1 METIYGKLNKQI
13 ESVYYTPINTDTAT
27 ITIDKDL
34 KTIKVDVNVDFIL
47 KDIKEDISNIEAE
60 LSNKL
65 DKLTTSQYPGLIV
78 YSRDIEGNNV
88 GINAR
93 PSIQYGGYNIIYR
106 DANARAEIETP
117 IEAKQIA
124 NKEYVDNTIAKVS
137 VEKQSISG
145 DALDIIYGATRN
157 VGFDF
162 SKRTPILEKAN
173 ITAANEV
180 IEAMTNNETI
190 LGLMDKN
197 FQTGT
202 IHGGYIVSFT
212 YDATSIQF
220 VSGQGNAGIAVK
232 FHVKQGVRYY
242 IKNLTGTNIN
252 NSPFVVWS
260 KENDIIYNDFSH
272 GWVSSITGIA
282 FVLINPSVA
291 LNSSTINR
299 FEIVTDDEQVVF
311 ELTDKSKPNT
321 VVKRNSNGNIDEVEQ
336 LTKVMPTDINI
347 DSNNYL
353 ILEHD
358 GTEIT
363 KQKKQVKFF
372 DNTTRDKIKQINDLM
387 TYNAVEATLKLGS
400 NLNVGHLYVETS
412 IDIRNTSKTKSSY
425 IELPFSDYGFMF
437 YSDNRGVANLI
448 LKDSTKS
455 NILLDTNVKTIN
467 STSIYGDGDI
477 SIPVVSANPTTTG
490 TEETLKAIKV
500 GDTSYQLPNAN
511 GDIAVEIEALETA
524 KNGTLTAEQLATL
537 QANETNYI
545 MFNHEKY
552 YLMDKGHTEGYLTYT
567 HVGYENNQQWI
578 KAITI
583 TISTLAWVLNVT
595 GVEKERHHVT
605 IKGTGQASSSLTK
618 SYLFRFDIYL
628 DKGVS
633 LGTSINSL
641 CSALG
646 PSKFTVNGFFTA
658 DDVVNNITEFV
669 IPQAVPGG
677 APSTYPYVLYGPEDT
692 ESTHFNEFSTTVTD
706 EIYDK

>member
-47 KDIKEDISNIEAE
+47 KDVKVDIDNIDNQIEAIDSRVANIESH
-60 LSNKL
+60 LSGIGDVLENKL
-65 DKLTTSQYPGLIV
+65 DKIHPEKVPGLMV
-78 YSRDIEGNNV
+78 YGRDAVDTNI

-93 PSIQYGGYNIIYR
+93 PSIQYGGFNLIYR

-117 IEAKQIA
+117 IDSKQIA

-162 SKRTPILEKAN
+162 SKRTPILGDTN
-173 ITAANEV
+173 ITATNEI
-180 IEAMTNNETI
+180 IEAMENNETI
-190 LGLMDKN
+190 VGLMQSGEIRGN
-197 FQTGT
+197 AAP
-202 IHGGYIVSFT
+202 ISSFT
-212 YDATSIQF
+212 HDANTISFFNFYPGVGVGLKFNIE
-220 VSGQGNAGIAVK
+220 QGK
-232 FHVKQGVRYY
+232 HYY
-242 IKNLTGTNIN
+242 INNISGSN
-252 NSPFVVWS
+252 ISATLVLWYADNAIHTV
-260 KENDIIYNDFSH
+260 DFSH
-272 GWVSSITGIA
+272 GWTSSVTGFA
-282 FVLINPSVA
+282 FVLFVPVA
-291 LNSSTINR
+291 TLNKTTINH
-299 FEIVTDDEQVVF
+299 FEIVTDDKQVVF
-311 ELTDKSKPNT
+311 ELTDKSKPDT
-321 VVKRNSNGNIDEVEQ
+321 VVKRNSNGNIDEIEQ
-336 LTKVMPTDINI
+336 LTKVMPTDINV

-363 KQKKQVKFF
+363 AQKKLVK
-372 DNTTRDKIKQINDLM
+372 M
-387 TYNAVEATLKLGS
+387 
-400 NLNVGHLYVETS
+400 
-412 IDIRNTSKTKSSY
+412 
-425 IELPFSDYGFMF
+425 
-437 YSDNRGVANLI
+437 
-448 LKDSTKS
+448 
-455 NILLDTNVKTIN
+455 
-467 STSIYGDGDI
+467 
-477 SIPVVSANPTTTG
+477 PVANPTTTG
-490 TEETLKAIKV
+490 AEETLKAIKV
-500 GDTSYQLPNAN
+500 GDTSYVLPNAN
-511 GDIAVEIEALETA
+511 GDIAVEIDAIETA

-658 DDVVNNITEFV
+658 DDVVNNITEFI
-669 IPQAVPGG
+669 IPQTTPAG
-677 APSTYPYVLYGPEDT
+677 APSTWPYVLYGPEDT
-692 ESTHFNEFSTTVTD
+692 ESTHFNEFTTTVTD
-706 EIYDK
+706 NIYND